1 MISQKHKSFT
11 TTSFN
16 QRCYQKAIDSSLWFL
31 TPNQFLEFPSVSSGL
46 ESQKTNAAVFQQFSD
61 EFKMFQFFSN
71 DFRHFM
77 AEIFIFDIVEH
88 EIHGR

>member
-1 MISQKHKSFT
+1 MISQKHKSFAT
-11 TTSFN
+11 ASFN
-16 QRCYQKAIDSSLWFL
+16 QRCYQQAIDSSLWFL
-31 TPNQFLEFPSVSSGL
+31 TPNKFLEFSAISSGL
-46 ESQKTNAAVFQQFSD
+46 EPQKTNAAVFQQFSD

-77 AEIFIFDIVEH
+77 AEIFIFDVVEH